1 MLRAVWL
8 RADDPTPADG
18 EVVPLRSSI
27 ELEGPYSEL
36 RAFVAG
42 ATGGTGQAIVRR
54 LVAEGV
60 PVRALVRN
68 VSQAVSCSVKPR
80 SVLPIPIRRRG
91 CLIQWLSMALK
102 H

>member
-8 RADDPTPADG
+8 RTDDPTPADG

-27 ELEGPYSEL
+27 ETSGPYSEL

-54 LVAEGV
+54 LIAEGV

-68 VSQAVSCSVKPR
+68 VSQAVSR
-80 SVLPIPIRRRG
+80 SVVPPAVSPIP
-91 CLIQWLSMALK
+91 
-102 H
+102 

>member
-8 RADDPTPADG
+8 LADDPTPADG

-27 ELEGPYSEL
+27 EASGPYSEL

-68 VSQAVSCSVKPR
+68 ISQAVRCSVNLV
-80 SVLPIPIRRRG
+80 SVLPT
-91 CLIQWLSMALK
+91 S
-102 H
+102 

>member
-1 MLRAVWL
+1 MLTAMWM

-68 VSQAVSCSVKPR
+68 VSQAVRYSPSQSSQLHDWQGLLLLV
-80 SVLPIPIRRRG
+80 
-91 CLIQWLSMALK
+91 AL
-102 H
+102 

>member
-1 MLRAVWL
+1 MLWWL

-60 PVRALVRN
+60 PVRALGPQYQP
-68 VSQAVSCSVKPR
+68 SSEIAF
-80 SVLPIPIRRRG
+80 
-91 CLIQWLSMALK
+91 
-102 H
+102 

>member
-1 MLRAVWL
+1 MLSAVWL

-68 VSQAVSCSVKPR
+68 INQAVSRFLKPPV
-80 SVLPIPIRRRG
+80 SH
-91 CLIQWLSMALK
+91 SDTLK
-102 H
+102 EKGLL

>member
-1 MLRAVWL
+1 MLTAMWM

-27 ELEGPYSEL
+27 ELEGPFSEL

-68 VSQAVSCSVKPR
+68 VSQAVRCSLFQSSQFHDWQGLLLLVA
-80 SVLPIPIRRRG
+80 
-91 CLIQWLSMALK
+91 Q
-102 H
+102 

>member
-1 MLRAVWL
+1 MLTAMWM

-27 ELEGPYSEL
+27 ELEGPFSEL

-68 VSQAVSCSVKPR
+68 VSQAVRCSLFQSSQLHDWQGLLLLVA
-80 SVLPIPIRRRG
+80 
-91 CLIQWLSMALK
+91 Q
-102 H
+102 